1 MRNYH
6 LPAQF
11 LGVEHL
17 ALLDHITAAPVLS
30 LPGLAHEPQVLEVS
44 LEPLPAGWRVRA
56 SVGII
61 ATIAAD
67 EAAAF
72 PGLDRLRRAGL
83 IPTTWAQCEIADRAV
98 EVGIHLG
105 PNEWLVPVNT
115 VPAQTVI
122 VDGGQPAV
130 VDTSRGDLPDDY
142 AAYIHACQLI
152 VRVDKKA
159 AELIVST
166 EDNVLGTIG
175 TPADYPA
182 LTAALDAAG
191 TRTVCARAYVADGSI
206 AVDVPADAESLRFRP
221 APPALPDA
229 SAWPARPQPLTQTW
243 DVTLDCAAFPLPTP
257 GGRPVVGPDAPGEEE
272 APSSAFGPFP
282 KLHHD
287 PPEQD

>member
-1 MRNYH
+1 MRIYH

-72 PGLDRLRRAGL
+72 PSLDRLRRAGL
-83 IPTTWAQCEIADRAV
+83 VPTTWAQCEIAEHQV
-98 EVGIHLG
+98 EVGIYLG
-105 PNEWLVPVNT
+105 PDEWLVPVNT
-115 VPAQTVI
+115 VPAQAVI
-122 VDGGQPAV
+122 VEGGQPAA

-142 AAYIHACQLI
+142 AARSHACQLI
-152 VRVDKKA
+152 VRAGKQA
-159 AELIVST
+159 GELIVST
-166 EDNVLGTIG
+166 EDHVLGAIG
-175 TPADYPA
+175 APADYPA

-221 APPALPDA
+221 TPPALPDA
-229 SAWPARPQPLTQTW
+229 SAWPARPQPVPQVW
-243 DVTLDCAAFPLPTP
+243 DVTLDCAAFPRPTP
-257 GGRPVVGPDAPGEEE
+257 GGRPVIGPDHAEHDE
-272 APSSAFGPFP
+272 APSSTFGPFP

-287 PPEQD
+287 PPATD